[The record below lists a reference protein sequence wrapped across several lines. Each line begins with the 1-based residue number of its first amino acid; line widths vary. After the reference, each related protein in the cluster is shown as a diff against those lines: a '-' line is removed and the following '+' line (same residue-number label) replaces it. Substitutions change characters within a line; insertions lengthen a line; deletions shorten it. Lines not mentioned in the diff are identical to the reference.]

1 MAIDDMEIAS
11 ALRERLAQRVG
22 CQRYELWFGER
33 TRLCLNDTALVVAVS
48 SSFLQDWL
56 RTHFRCELEESCH
69 EVLGRRV
76 PIQFEVDPTLAATSH
91 DACNDSAAPSQQPA
105 SRPQLSKPRA
115 TAPSR
120 PVEKR
125 GGLSGTGRGMRAAGK
140 RTAAGSNGSGNGH
153 ACRAD
158 LASFVVGQH
167 NRLAFT
173 SAQMIVERPG
183 TVSPLV
189 LYGETGVGKT
199 HLLEG
204 ILTEMRRV
212 HPRIHG
218 VYLTAEQFTTCF
230 LEALN
235 GRGLPSFRQ
244 KYRHVDVLLLDGV
257 QFLAGKR
264 ATLVELLYTVDALLK
279 EGHQL
284 VFASDRA
291 PAELKALGPEL
302 VARLGGGLVCQ
313 MEPADYATRLGIVR
327 NLCQKFDVDMA
338 DTVQSLVASH
348 ITNCARELAGA
359 IHRLK
364 ITSMAEEQP
373 ITRDLAERVV
383 TELLDQSCAP
393 VQLGDIRRAVCD
405 VFGIPPESL
414 QSPSKVASVSHPRML
429 AMWLARKHTR
439 AALSEIGQFFGRRS
453 HSTVIS
459 AQKKVQRWMTQ
470 QTRLTLSSR
479 TCDVEEAIRR
489 VEQSLR
495 RA

>member
-11 ALRERLAQRVG
+11 ALQERLAEKVG
-22 CQRYELWFGER
+22 HERYELWFGDR
-33 TRLCLNDTALVVAVS
+33 TRLRLSDTALVVSAS
-48 SSFLQDWL
+48 SPFLQDWL
-56 RTHFRCELEESCH
+56 RTHFRGELEASCH
-69 EVLGRRV
+69 EVLGRPV
-76 PIQFEVDPTLAATSH
+76 AVHFQVDASLAGEG
-91 DACNDSAAPSQQPA
+91 DGAPRGA
-105 SRPQLSKPRA
+105 SRPERSKGRAAQRARAVAGDGDEQAADSGGRADGNRRA
-115 TAPSR
+115 TSPGSSSHGPQR
-120 PVEKR
+120 R
-125 GGLSGTGRGMRAAGK
+125 G
-140 RTAAGSNGSGNGH
+140 
-153 ACRAD
+153 D

-167 NRLAFT
+167 NRLAFA
-173 SAQMIVERPG
+173 SARTVVERPG
-183 TVSPLV
+183 AVSPLV

-204 ILTEMRRV
+204 ILTEVRRV
-212 HPRIHG
+212 HPRIHA

-264 ATLVELLYTVDALLK
+264 ATLVELLYTVDALLR
-279 EGHQL
+279 EGRQL

-291 PAELKALGPEL
+291 PAELRALGPEL
-302 VARLGGGLVCQ
+302 VARLGGGLVCRL
-313 MEPADYATRLGIVR
+313 EPADYATRLGIVR
-327 NLCQKFDVDMA
+327 NLCRKLDVDMPEA
-338 DTVQSLVASH
+338 AQSVVASQ
-348 ITNCARELAGA
+348 ITRCARELAGA

-364 ITSMAEEQP
+364 ITSMAEQQP
-373 ITRDLAERVV
+373 ITRAFAQRVV
-383 TELLDQSCAP
+383 TELLDQTCAP
-393 VQLGDIRRAVCD
+393 VQLNDIRRAVCD
-405 VFGIPPESL
+405 VFGIPPETL
-414 QSPSKVASVSHPRML
+414 QSSSKVAAVSQPRML

-439 AALSEIGQFFGRRS
+439 AAMSEIGLFFGRRS
-453 HSTVIS
+453 HSSVVS

-479 TCDVEEAIRR
+479 SCDVEEAIRR